1 MVIGNLVIYAIGV
14 PVLIAIT
21 SLDLSTAM
29 RVGALDFVP
38 WDLIKIAVA
47 AAILP
52 LAWRAVGSRGER
64 P

>member
-14 PVLIAIT
+14 PVLIAIAG
-21 SLDLSTAM
+21 LSITDGI
-29 RVGALDFVP
+29 RYGALDFVP
-38 WDLIKIAVA
+38 WDLIKIAGA

-52 LAWRAVGSRGER
+52 LAWRAVGARGKR